1 MLTVGNEA
9 ITDWVRLVTQGLME
23 DTELRQALKR
33 MGLCSLLPKT
43 APR

>member
-9 ITDWVRLVTQGLME
+9 ITDWVRLITQGLME
-23 DTELRQALKR
+23 GTELRQALR
-33 MGLCSLLPKT
+33 RLGFCSLLPKT